1 MSKRRHKDR
10 GRNMNNQN
18 LNYSWRNNMRGPMN
32 NPFGITPQQL
42 LSMFGGNIDMNRINN
57 ILSSMNREG
66 YDINGLHEEMKSHN
80 FNNSSASNENN
91 IPNEMPKE
99 HNSNDF
105 EASDNLNKKDIK
117 NLLEK
122 AKIKKI
128 DEDNMKFL
136 INLKEIVDTKK
147 QVFIDNIID
156 ILLK

>member
-10 GRNMNNQN
+10 NRNMNNQN
-18 LNYSWRNNMRGPMN
+18 FGYSWRNNMRGPMN

-66 YDINGLHEEMKSHN
+66 YDINGLHEEMKNHN
-80 FNNSSASNENN
+80 FNNGMKYNNNPQNE
-91 IPNEMPKE
+91 KE
-99 HNSNDF
+99 HNSNDL
-105 EASDNLNKKDIK
+105 EKNNNLNNKDVKSI
-117 NLLEK
+117 LEK

-136 INLKEIVDTKK
+136 INLKQIVDLKK